1 MQDTET
7 PILVIL
13 ELFKQSFHI
22 GVVVPKDWIAGQCPV
37 TFFHTWRGENSY
49 LCTVVGSCS
58 QQFLVCFISF
68 VQRLQPLLHGFI
80 VHTDMLRVNGQYH
93 VLAFADIECVFGSG
107 SNAHIIIP
115 DRALCLASVIG
126 STGKSKSAT
135 DVGLAILITHK
146 IHVDLLPVVCAIK
159 KLRGVPGLV

>member
-1 MQDTET
+1 MQNSET
-7 PILVIL
+7 PVLMVL
-13 ELFKQSFHI
+13 EFIKQSLHI
-22 GVVVPKDWIAGQCPV
+22 GIVVPKDGIASQCPI
-37 TFFHTWRGENSY
+37 TLFHAWRGENSY
-49 LCTVVGSCS
+49 LCTVVRSCS

-68 VQRLQPLLHGFI
+68 VQRLQPLLHGLV
-80 VHTDMLRVNGQYH
+80 VHTNMLRVNGQYH

-107 SNAHIIIP
+107 GNAHIIKP
-115 DRALCLASVIG
+115 DRPLCLASIIG